1 MNKKM
6 TRFPAAHSL
15 IFIGVGFSEGYE
27 MVSKAPRSH
36 FPKPPL
42 DGLRKRLKESRD
54 STSQQRGAFIRES
67 FRLPRLAAREK
78 AREWF
83 EQYPKAAY
91 WTEIESWHER
101 PGDIIEFTMRRLPNA
116 D

>member
-1 MNKKM
+1 MIS
-6 TRFPAAHSL
+6 R
-15 IFIGVGFSEGYE
+15 
-27 MVSKAPRSH
+27 APKSQ

-42 DGLRKRLKESRD
+42 DGLRKRLRQSRED
-54 STSQQRGAFIRES
+54 AGQQRGAFVRES
-67 FRLPRLAAREK
+67 FTLPRSAAREK
-78 AREWF
+78 AKEWF
-83 EQYPKAAY
+83 AQYPKAAY

>member
-1 MNKKM
+1 
-6 TRFPAAHSL
+6 
-15 IFIGVGFSEGYE
+15 
-27 MVSKAPRSH
+27 MVSKAPRSQ

-54 STSQQRGAFIRES
+54 STTSKQRGAFVRES

-91 WTEIESWHER
+91 WTEIECWYER